1 MSAGSIDADVNIKI
15 NAEDNATVVVE
26 SAARKIN
33 RQWRELRLE
42 QRAVQQSFELS
53 NRRFTATSR
62 LLQSTT
68 SIVGRA
74 QSAFNTYQ
82 LSQLRV
88 QTATKNAADAQRDL
102 NDAIVEFGVGSP
114 EAIEAARRNTETMKE
129 LERANRDAALAFVFI
144 GTSIATAFGG
154 IPRIIGNLKNLGA
167 TLKGTTA
174 AGKTATSGLGAAAG
188 KTAASTAGRTAAGI
202 AGRIASKAL
211 PFGLGAILGAG
222 NIPSAGGATEEG
234 TVGGEKVSDPIDD
247 FLFQN
252 ISKPLGEAAKGAIT
266 TIINIFAST
275 PQEIVTEI
283 QNAQDRA
290 GRFGGR

>member
-1 MSAGSIDADVNIKI
+1 MSAGSIDADVNITI

-114 EAIEAARRNTETMKE
+114 EAIDAARRNTDTMKE
-129 LERANRDAALAFVFI
+129 LERANRDAGLAFVFI

-154 IPRIIGNLKNLGA
+154 IPRIIGNLKNLKFA
-167 TLKGTTA
+167 LKGVSSIS
-174 AGKTATSGLGAAAG
+174 KTPIS
-188 KTAASTAGRTAAGI
+188 STAGAGI
-202 AGRIASKAL
+202 GGSAASALGRTAGRIAGKAL

-222 NIPSAGGATEEG
+222 NIPTAGGATEKGG
-234 TVGGEKVSDPIDD
+234 TIGGERVSDPIDD
-247 FLFQN
+247 FLFKN
-252 ISKPLGEAAKGAIT
+252 ISKPLGEAGREVIQ

>member
-1 MSAGSIDADVNIKI
+1 MSAAGSIDADVNITI
-15 NAEDNATVVVE
+15 NAEDNATVEVE
-26 SAARKIN
+26 SATRKIN

-88 QTATKNAADAQRDL
+88 QTATKNSADAQRDL
-102 NDAIVEFGVGSP
+102 NDAIVEFGIDSP
-114 EAIEAARRNTETMKE
+114 EAIEAARRNTDTMKE
-129 LERANRDAALAFVFI
+129 LERANRDAALSFVFI

-154 IPRIIGNLKNLGA
+154 IPRIIGNLKNLRFA
-167 TLKGTTA
+167 LKGVSPIS
-174 AGKTATSGLGAAAG
+174 KTPI
-188 KTAASTAGRTAAGI
+188 ASTAGAGLGGAASAAGRV
-202 AGRIASKAL
+202 AGRIAGKAL

-222 NIPSAGGATEEG
+222 NIPTAGGTTESGE
-234 TVGGEKVSDPIDD
+234 TIGGERGSDPIDD
-247 FLFQN
+247 FIFQN
-252 ISKPLGEAAKGAIT
+252 ISKPLGEAGKAAIN
-266 TIINIFAST
+266 TIINVFAST

-283 QNAQDRA
+283 QNGVERSS
-290 GRFGGR
+290 RFRGN

>member
-1 MSAGSIDADVNIKI
+1 MSATGSIDADVNITI
-15 NAEDNATVVVE
+15 NAEDNATIVVE

-53 NRRFTATSR
+53 NRRFTATAK

-68 SIVGRA
+68 SIIGRA

-114 EAIEAARRNTETMKE
+114 EAIEAARRNTDTMKE
-129 LERANRDAALAFVFI
+129 LERANNDAALAFVFI

-154 IPRIIGNLKNLGA
+154 IPRIIGNLKNLKFA
-167 TLKGTTA
+167 LKGVSPITKAPIATTA
-174 AGKTATSGLGAAAG
+174 GAGLGG
-188 KTAASTAGRTAAGI
+188 AASTIGRA
-202 AGRIASKAL
+202 AGRIAGRAL
-211 PFGLGAILGAG
+211 PFGLGAILAAG
-222 NIPSAGGATEEG
+222 NIPTAGGATESGG

-252 ISKPLGEAAKGAIT
+252 ISKPLGEAGKAAVT

-275 PQEIVTEI
+275 PQEIVTDI
-283 QNAQDRA
+283 QNSLERIT
-290 GRFGGR
+290 GFRGN